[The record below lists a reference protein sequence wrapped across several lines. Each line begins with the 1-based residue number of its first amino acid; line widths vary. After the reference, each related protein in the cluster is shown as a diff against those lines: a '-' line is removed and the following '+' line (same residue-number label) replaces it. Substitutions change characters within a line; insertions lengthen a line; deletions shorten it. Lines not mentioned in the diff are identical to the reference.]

1 MRATPRARAAGAVSR
16 DVPDDVAAAGQL
28 DAGVPIDPTDKE
40 LAWFDGLNRRYP
52 FPLAWPGRSW
62 LDGQMAAHPAIV
74 RYYLEGGDSRVVR
87 VLRGQ
92 AEEVA
97 QAGHGPGGVAGTGTW
112 EASSAKLVSRMGYL
126 TEGRTAG
133 QARELDFSPWGGAYN
148 RVPADATAFVHRDP
162 LYSLKHAVVV
172 DPAAST
178 AAKQAAHRWATRSWA
193 SVHRWGTGGVFP
205 NFPDPDLDNWADAY
219 YGSNHDRLLRVKARY
234 DPGNVFR
241 LHQSLPVR

>member
-1 MRATPRARAAGAVSR
+1 
-16 DVPDDVAAAGQL
+16 
-28 DAGVPIDPTDKE
+28 
-40 LAWFDGLNRRYP
+40 
-52 FPLAWPGRSW
+52 
-62 LDGQMAAHPAIV
+62 MAAHPAIV

-193 SVHRWGTGGVFP
+193 SVHRWGTGGGCSRTSPTPTSTTGPTPTTAATTTVCCASRHATTQATSSASTNRCRYANRSASQP
-205 NFPDPDLDNWADAY
+205 MVPTLDELCIELITPRRPEA
-219 YGSNHDRLLRVKARY
+219 
-234 DPGNVFR
+234 
-241 LHQSLPVR
+241 